1 MAKAIG
7 CISGGLDS
15 SLAVCLVRDQ
25 AIEVECLHVL
35 HIWHTVAVEGE
46 EKGHAV
52 RFAESRGIPV
62 HVVDA
67 AEADLEILRRP
78 EHGFGKRMN
87 PCIDCRIWT
96 LRQARELM
104 DERGADF
111 LFTGE
116 VLGQR
121 PMSQHRGALKVVE
134 REAGVEDVL
143 LRPLS
148 AKLMAPTK
156 AERDGLVDRDRLLD
170 IQGRSRKRQME
181 LAERFGLTDY
191 PSPAG
196 GCLLTD
202 PGFAH
207 RLREL
212 MDHGTPTVDE
222 VELLKVGRHFR
233 LPDGSR
239 AVVGR
244 RHEENLRLDELLREG
259 DARFEAADMPGPT
272 TLLRGPAGEE
282 SAALA
287 AGLTLRYGKAGPGE
301 VHRVRVETVGAGGER
316 MLEVEAAD
324 ETTCRKLI
332 ISPEAHR

>member
-1 MAKAIG
+1 VTKAIG

-15 SLAVCLVRDQ
+15 SLAVCLVREQGID
-25 AIEVECLHVL
+25 VECLHVL
-35 HIWHTVAVEGE
+35 HIWHPEPVEGE

-62 HVVDA
+62 HLVDA
-67 AEADLEILRRP
+67 AEADLEMVRRP

-96 LRQARELM
+96 LRRARELM

-116 VLGQR
+116 VMGQR
-121 PMSQHRGALKVVE
+121 PMSQHRGALKQVE
-134 REAGVEDVL
+134 REAGVEDRLV
-143 LRPLS
+143 RPLS
-148 AKLMAPTK
+148 AKLLPPTRP
-156 AERDGLVDRDRLLD
+156 EREGLIDRDRLLD

-181 LAERFGLTDY
+181 LAERFGITDY

-202 PGFAH
+202 PGFAY

-212 MDHGTPTVDE
+212 MDHETPTVEE
-222 VELLKVGRHFR
+222 VELLKLGRHFR

-244 RHEENLRLDELLREG
+244 RHEENLRLEKLLREG
-259 DARFEAADMPGPT
+259 DVRFEAAEMPGPT

-282 SAALA
+282 SVVLA

-301 VHRVRVETVGAGGER
+301 VHPVRARTVGDGER
-316 MLEVEAAD
+316 VLEAAAAD
-324 ETTCRKLI
+324 EETCRRYI
-332 ISPEAHR
+332 ISPENEG